1 VYLLLPIDTHLHQ
14 RIYIPLASLFLL
26 GCVVSSLSFG
36 LRWRKSE
43 RGPEPKPIDVL
54 LPSNRS
60 WAANNICATHT
71 RDFDPSVLTVVVVFP
86 VLVVVQTAAKKLLPW
101 QRVSKKVSGVRPQS
115 LRCPRVSRF
124 VIQCLC
130 VCVSVC
136 MCVRVCT

>member
-1 VYLLLPIDTHLHQ
+1 MYLLLPIDTHLHQ

-71 RDFDPSVLTVVVVFP
+71 RDFDPSLLDGSRRRRSS
-86 VLVVVQTAAKKLLPW
+86 VLVLVQTAAKKLFRLGKECP
-101 QRVSKKVSGVRPQS
+101 KKF
-115 LRCPRVSRF
+115 L
-124 VIQCLC
+124 
-130 VCVSVC
+130 VCDRSPC
-136 MCVRVCT
+136 AVRVCLGS